1 MAEYRIERADT
12 EKVVEV
18 NLGDS
23 IIISLPENVTTGY
36 RWSVDLLDE
45 HIVDLQDSQSTL
57 QHGSGIGRGSSR
69 TFFFRAKAV
78 GVTPAQFLLR
88 RSWGPKE
95 SAVDEFTMTVQ
106 VRSGEEPL

>member
-23 IIISLPENVTTGY
+23 IVISLPENVTTGY

-45 HIVDLQDSQSTL
+45 HTVDLQDSQSTL
-57 QHGSGIGRGSSR
+57 QHRSDVGRGSSR
-69 TFFFRAKAV
+69 TFVFRAERC
-78 GVTPAQFLLR
+78 GVTAIRFLLR
-88 RSWGPKE
+88 RSWEPEE
-95 SAVDEFTMTVQ
+95 SAVDEFTMTIQVQ
-106 VRSGEEPL
+106 AKDNA